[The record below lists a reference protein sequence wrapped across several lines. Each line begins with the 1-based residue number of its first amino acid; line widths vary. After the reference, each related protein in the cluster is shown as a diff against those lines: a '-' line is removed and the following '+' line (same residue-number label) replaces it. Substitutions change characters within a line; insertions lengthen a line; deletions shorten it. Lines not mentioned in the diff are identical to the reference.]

1 MTLAQKKEME
11 DLYTTYSYRID
22 RDNPDGNV
30 TTNCFLFGLE
40 QAVAILGYRF
50 ECVYEKIKG
59 TEFRTYRLVR
69 EQWE

>member
-1 MTLAQKKEME
+1 MTLAQKEEME

-69 EQWE
+69 E

>member
-1 MTLAQKKEME
+1 MTLAEKEEME
-11 DLYTTYSYRID
+11 DLYNEYSYRID
-22 RDNPDGNV
+22 RDNPDGNR
-30 TTNCFLFGLE
+30 TIHCFMFGLE

-50 ECVYEKIKG
+50 ECVCEEFKG